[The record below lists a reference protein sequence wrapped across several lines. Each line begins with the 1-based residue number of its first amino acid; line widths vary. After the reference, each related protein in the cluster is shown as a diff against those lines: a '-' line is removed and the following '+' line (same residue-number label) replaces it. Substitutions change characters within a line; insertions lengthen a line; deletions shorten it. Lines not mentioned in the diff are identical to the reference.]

1 VGNCLH
7 CGKSAGWFR
16 SKHKE
21 CEAKHEAGR
30 ERIIALAQRAVK
42 DGSDLAAAQ
51 DEVGR
56 VAASAFVPTDMVPKL
71 WMTAWENAVQGAL
84 EDSVLTAEEET
95 TLLRAAEHLGWKQ
108 DDLYA
113 NGAFAKLVQAGVLR
127 DLMEGKL
134 PSRYEVKGQLPFN
147 FQKGEELLW
156 AFPGVQ
162 YYEVRT
168 RRTFVGGSQGFSV
181 RVARGVY
188 YRVGGFRGEAVQN
201 AETVLVD
208 TGLVGVTQKHL
219 YFAGPLKSFRVRFDK
234 IVSFTPYSDGIG
246 FQRDAL
252 TAKPQALLTGDG
264 WFIYN
269 LVTNLSSIQ
278 ADRPSN
284 VEKRARKEIPAREEI
299 EEGGT
304 GTDLDKMFQLAI
316 VGESHYQD
324 ALEAICGERDDDG
337 VDRVLNA
344 SLVLEGS
351 NPYDPQAVRVD
362 IDGKAVGYL
371 SRPTARAFRQRV
383 AAGQP
388 EGTALPCKARIKGG
402 WDRGAGDQGHFGVWL
417 NLSL

>member
-1 VGNCLH
+1 VGDCLY

-16 SKHKE
+16 SRHKD
-21 CEAKHEAGR
+21 CEAKHQAGR
-30 ERIIALAQRAVK
+30 EQIIALAQRAVK
-42 DGSDLAAAQ
+42 GGSDLAAVQ

-56 VAASAFVPTDMVPKL
+56 VSASAFISKDMVPKL
-71 WMTAWENAVQGAL
+71 WMTAWENAVQSAL
-84 EDSVLTAEEET
+84 EDNVLTAEEET
-95 TLLRAAEHLGWKQ
+95 ALLRAANTLGWKQ
-108 DDLYA
+108 EDLNSNA
-113 NGAFAKLVQAGVLR
+113 AFAKLVQAGVLR

-134 PSRYEVKGQLPFN
+134 PSRHEVKGQLPFN

-156 AFPGVQ
+156 AFPGVK
-162 YYEVRT
+162 YYEVRM
-168 RRTFVGGSQGFSV
+168 RRAFVGGSQGFSV

-208 TGLVGVTQKHL
+208 TGLLGVTQEHL

-264 WFIYN
+264 WFVYN
-269 LVTNLSSIQ
+269 LVTNLSSLQ
-278 ADRPSN
+278 AERPSSRVDRPPR
-284 VEKRARKEIPAREEI
+284 EKSEDTD
-299 EEGGT
+299 EGDT
-304 GTDLDKMFQLAI
+304 GTDLDKMFRLAI
-316 VGESHYQD
+316 VGESHYQE
-324 ALEAICGERDDDG
+324 ALEEICGGERDDDG

-344 SLVLEGS
+344 SLVLEDS

-362 IDGKAVGYL
+362 IDGKTVGYL
-371 SRPTARAFRQRV
+371 SRPTARRFRQEI

-388 EGTALPCKARIKGG
+388 AGTTLPCKARIKGG
-402 WDRGAGDQGHFGVWL
+402 WDRGAGDRGHFGVWL